1 MDSVS
6 LKTRPA
12 NSLANLKSWQPGESG
27 NPGGRPK
34 AVHDVV
40 ELSRTFTKEAV
51 YTLAGIMQNV
61 NEPAS
66 SRVSAASIL
75 LDRGW
80 GKPLQTL
87 ATPDGNSPISLHLL
101 ATQFVGKQLLAE
113 RAEQPLPPTI
123 QHEGE
128 TTNGNAFD
136 LNAPPPNE

>member
-1 MDSVS
+1 
-6 LKTRPA
+6 
-12 NSLANLKSWQPGESG
+12 LARDLTPIAIN
-27 NPGGRPK
+27 
-34 AVHDVV
+34 V
-40 ELSRTFTKEAV
+40 LSR
-51 YTLAGIMQNV
+51 IMQNP
-61 NEPAS
+61 NEPAGA
-66 SRVSAASIL
+66 RVSAASII

-113 RAEQPLPPTI
+113 RADQPPPTI

-128 TTNGNAFD
+128 TNGQAAFD

>member
-1 MDSVS
+1 MSNRS
-6 LKTRPA
+6 LQA
-12 NSLANLKSWQPGESG
+12 LKSWKPGQSG
-27 NPGGRPK
+27 NPKGRPK
-34 AVHDVV
+34 LAHDVIALARELTPTAINV
-40 ELSRTFTKEAV
+40 LSR
-51 YTLAGIMQNV
+51 IMQNP
-61 NEPAS
+61 NEAGS
-66 SRVSAASIL
+66 VRVSAASII

-123 QHEGE
+123 QHEGD
-128 TTNGNAFD
+128 TNGQAAFD

>member
-1 MDSVS
+1 VNNRK
-6 LKTRPA
+6 LQNLTPWKTG
-12 NSLANLKSWQPGESG
+12 QSG
-27 NPGGRPK
+27 NPNGRQRPS
-34 AVHDVV
+34 HDVIALARDLTPIAINV
-40 ELSRTFTKEAV
+40 LSR
-51 YTLAGIMQNV
+51 IMQNP
-61 NEPAS
+61 NEPAGA
-66 SRVSAASIL
+66 RVSAASII

-113 RAEQPLPPTI
+113 RADQPPPTI

-128 TTNGNAFD
+128 TNGQAAFD

>member
-1 MDSVS
+1 MPS
-6 LKTRPA
+6 
-12 NSLANLKSWQPGESG
+12 
-27 NPGGRPK
+27 
-34 AVHDVV
+34 HDVTALAQNLTPV
-40 ELSRTFTKEAV
+40 AIN
-51 YTLAGIMQNV
+51 TLAKIMQNDK
-61 NEPAS
+61 EPAGA
-66 SRVSAASIL
+66 RVSAAGLI
-75 LDRGW
+75 LDRAW

-136 LNAPPPNE
+136 INAPPPSE